1 MEKQSQLALS
11 LEEKNIAK
19 AFLEKISN
27 EPEVSN
33 NEVQSIFYL
42 SFYL

>member
-11 LEEKNIAK
+11 LEEKNVAK
-19 AFLEKISN
+19 ASLEKISN
-27 EPEVSN
+27 EPEVFN
-33 NEVQSIFYL
+33 KEVQSIFYL